1 MHLNYTGRCDIINQN
16 DTQSEAFIME
26 VKRFKPLID
35 KLFWI
40 ILIPTVI
47 LIISATLLSLFELGA
62 LLIMLG
68 VDIFTLYFLVSS
80 LFGYVELRENSI
92 FIKFGLIMKKEIPYN
107 KIRGI
112 TRARKFISDS
122 MLSLKNA
129 LDHVN
134 IKYNTFDMVS
144 VSVIEND
151 KFIRELEL
159 RIEKERCRK
168 EF

>member
-1 MHLNYTGRCDIINQN
+1 
-16 DTQSEAFIME
+16 ME